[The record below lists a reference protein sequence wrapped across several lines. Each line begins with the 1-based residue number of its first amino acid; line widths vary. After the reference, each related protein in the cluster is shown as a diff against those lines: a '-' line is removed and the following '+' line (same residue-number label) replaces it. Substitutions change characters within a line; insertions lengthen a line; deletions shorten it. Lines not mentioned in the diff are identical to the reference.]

1 MSDFQTVFF
10 CLLDKWCL
18 NAYFV
23 KIRACTHAREP
34 EKCVCATKPA
44 RAHFLVFKPHAFVRN
59 PKGVKI
65 LPEEPKGKISNS
77 GVEVRLGF

>member
-1 MSDFQTVFF
+1 MDNFQIVFV
-10 CLLDKWCL
+10 CLLDKRCL

-23 KIRACTHAREP
+23 KIHASMRAQEP

-44 RAHFLVFKPHAFVRN
+44 RTHLLVLKLHAFVRN

-65 LPEEPKGKISNS
+65 LPEEPKGKFSNS
-77 GVEVRLGF
+77 VF